1 MLELRNISK
10 QYGDVTILHG
20 TNLTLLQ
27 GSSTAIVGA
36 SGTGKTTLLNIAS
49 LLDIPTSGEI
59 YYFGE
64 RVLQAEYTQK
74 RKNFISFV
82 YQQHNLMPEFTVLE
96 NISIVAKMKVN
107 YNEEHTLHLLEKI
120 GIIEHKD
127 KKPSELSGGQKQ
139 RASIVRAIACKPKI
153 LFADEPTG
161 NLDPFS
167 ADIASNL
174 LVSLAREENI
184 AVFLITHNVDIA
196 KKCDTTLQIHQNQL
210 VEMPKLMTEN
220 KKIT

>member
-1 MLELRNISK
+1 
-10 QYGDVTILHG
+10 
-20 TNLTLLQ
+20 
-27 GSSTAIVGA
+27 
-36 SGTGKTTLLNIAS
+36 
-49 LLDIPTSGEI
+49 
-59 YYFGE
+59 
-64 RVLQAEYTQK
+64 
-74 RKNFISFV
+74 
-82 YQQHNLMPEFTVLE
+82 MPEFTVLE
-96 NISIVAKMKVN
+96 NISIVAKMKGN
-107 YNEEHTLHLLEKI
+107 YNEEHTLHLLENI

-174 LVSLAREENI
+174 LVSLAREESI

-196 KKCDTTLQIHQNQL
+196 KKCDTTLQIHQTQL
-210 VEMPKLMTEN
+210 VEMPKLMME
-220 KKIT
+220 K